1 MPKILT
7 PRGAA
12 PHQRGFT
19 LVEVV
24 VAFLLLSLVLMTV
37 FEIFTRG
44 LQRAGELDH
53 YSRAL
58 AIAQS
63 ELASQGIEEQLVE
76 GEIRGE
82 TEDRQFRWV
91 VATRKYVD
99 ETAQA
104 AAQPAP
110 VSAYTLYRVETRV
123 AWTTAAGT
131 ERDVALSTLLV
142 AQNR

>member
-1 MPKILT
+1 M
-7 PRGAA
+7 RRNA
-12 PHQRGFT
+12 GFT

-24 VAFLLLSLVLMTV
+24 VAFLLLSLVLVTV

-44 LQRAGELDH
+44 LVRAGELDN

-63 ELASQGIEEQLVE
+63 ELAAAGVEEPLAE

-82 TEDRQFRWV
+82 SEDRQYRWTV
-91 VATRKYVD
+91 TVRRHEEIDPGQQAP
-99 ETAQA
+99 AQGTTI
-104 AAQPAP
+104 P
-110 VSAYTLYRVETRV
+110 YTLYRVDSRV
-123 AWTTAAGT
+123 GWRTAAGVDR
-131 ERDVALSTLLV
+131 EVALATLLM

>member
-1 MPKILT
+1 MM
-7 PRGAA
+7 RR
-12 PHQRGFT
+12 HRGFT

-24 VAFLLLSLVLMTV
+24 VAFLLLSLVLITV

-44 LQRAGELDH
+44 LSRAGELDN

-63 ELASQGIEEQLVE
+63 ELASAGVEDPFAE
-76 GEIRGE
+76 GEMRGE
-82 TEDRQFRWV
+82 SEDRQFRWV
-91 VATRKYVD
+91 VSTRKFVD
-99 ETAQA
+99 ESATGTQAQA
-104 AAQPAP
+104 QL
-110 VSAYTLYRVETRV
+110 AYNLYRVEARV
-123 AWTTAAGT
+123 AWTTATGA